1 MELEK
6 FENIIEDVLLE
17 LPHDIREKL
26 KNISIIVEEKAISPV
41 LDESARDKG
50 RHGRRPAYI
59 LGLYQGLPLTRQAG
73 NRNIYPH
80 RITIYK
86 SAIEALSQNDEEI
99 EKNVRRVILH
109 ELGHYFGID
118 EKTLGKL
125 GY

>member
-6 FENIIEDVLLE
+6 FENIIEDVLQE
-17 LPHDIREKL
+17 LPPDIREKL
-26 KNISIIVEEKAISPV
+26 KNISIIVEEKAISPILNKSIRNGEMV
-41 LDESARDKG
+41 GK
-50 RHGRRPAYI
+50 RPRYI

-73 NRNIYPH
+73 ARSIYPH

-86 SAIEALSQNDEEI
+86 TAIEALSKNDKEI
-99 EKNVRRVILH
+99 KKNTRRVVLH

-118 EKTLGKL
+118 EKRLRRL